1 MNKTVLVTGGAK
13 GIGRKIVEDF
23 AKLGYNVCINYNTS
37 EKEAIQLKDKL
48 ASLGYSV
55 LILKADI
62 SKNDEV
68 EKMINEII
76 INFGKIDVL
85 VNNAGICNYDLFT
98 YISDEDVKKI
108 IDINLIGTINVTK
121 SVLNKSM
128 IKNKSGN
135 IVNISSIWGITGAAC
150 EVMYSLTK
158 AGIIGFTKALAKE
171 LAMSNIRVNA
181 VAPGVIDTEMISNL
195 NENEINNLKEEI
207 PVGRIGKAED
217 VSNAVI
223 FLSSD
228 KSSYITGQVIS
239 PNGGMVI

>member
-37 EKEAIQLKDKL
+37 EKDAIQLKDKL

-76 INFGKIDVL
+76 TNFGKIDVL

-98 YISDEDVKKI
+98 YISDEYVKKI

-135 IVNISSIWGITGAAC
+135 IINISSIWGITGASC

-171 LAMSNIRVNA
+171 LAISNIRVNA

-217 VSNAVI
+217 VSNTVI

-239 PNGGMVI
+239 PNGGIVI

>member
-13 GIGRKIVEDF
+13 GIGRKIAEDF
-23 AKLGYNVCINYNTS
+23 ASLGYNVCINYNTS
-37 EKEAIQLKDKL
+37 ENEAINLKDKL
-48 ASLGYSV
+48 ASLGHSV
-55 LILKADI
+55 IILKADI
-62 SKNDEV
+62 SKKEEV
-68 EKMINEII
+68 NNMVEEII
-76 INFGKIDVL
+76 VNFGKIDVL

-98 YISDEDVKKI
+98 DISDEEIKKI
-108 IDINLIGTINVTK
+108 IDTNLIGTINVTK

-135 IVNISSIWGITGAAC
+135 IINISSIWGITGASC

-171 LAMSNIRVNA
+171 LAISNIRVNA

-195 NENEINNLKEEI
+195 NQSEINNLKEEI
-207 PVGRIGKAED
+207 PIGRIGSVED
-217 VSNAVI
+217 VSNTVM
-223 FLSSD
+223 FLASD

>member
-37 EKEAIQLKDKL
+37 EKDAIQLKDKL

-76 INFGKIDVL
+76 TNFGKIDVL

-98 YISDEDVKKI
+98 YISDEYVKKI

-135 IVNISSIWGITGAAC
+135 IINISSIWGITGASC

-171 LAMSNIRVNA
+171 LAISNIRVNA

-239 PNGGMVI
+239 PNGGIVI